1 MILILFQLI
10 ASEILDTCTIP
21 DTEGFILTKYYKPEC
36 PHCIKIEGYIDE
48 IDSLLERNGIDLK
61 MHYVDCSTCNCE
73 EKNIKLVPTVILSQN
88 NVEKEKIVGKANYNA
103 YINMINN
110 HMNIPNTVFYR
121 HKKNI
126 PGKVVKLK
134 EFDFDDAFEG
144 PWIILFNSDKDKSTR
159 KIFEKIAAEYKDV
172 ISFGELN
179 TKRTKK
185 IRNKVNVQDESSILA
200 LFRGLVAEMTEER
213 TYEKIKEFSEK
224 LIEPSF
230 KLMDMKLF
238 KEETRFLKRGE
249 PLFLVFYSDLGLAN
263 LYFKRIAHEYKFRT
277 KFYKTNDPLL
287 FERAS
292 IFPKK
297 AGIENMNDNDKVILS
312 VYKNGIF
319 HQCPF
324 GLEENNKIPE
334 WIFNSHFPNLTRIT
348 NENFSSVFHGLKPVL
363 LLVTRNDQFV
373 DKLESFSTNKYYGL
387 PFYEFL
393 FAALDVDSFPKFTE
407 YFLPT
412 LSIPILVIYN
422 PQTQKF
428 YFKLSKF
435 DKVDFNEYANRMLV
449 DYESNKLYEYPK
461 GKSYTIYFVILAIV
475 VVSLFIISGI
485 FVSKLQKYD

>member
-1 MILILFQLI
+1 
-10 ASEILDTCTIP
+10 
-21 DTEGFILTKYYKPEC
+21 
-36 PHCIKIEGYIDE
+36 
-48 IDSLLERNGIDLK
+48 
-61 MHYVDCSTCNCE
+61 
-73 EKNIKLVPTVILSQN
+73 
-88 NVEKEKIVGKANYNA
+88 
-103 YINMINN
+103 
-110 HMNIPNTVFYR
+110 
-121 HKKNI
+121 
-126 PGKVVKLK
+126 
-134 EFDFDDAFEG
+134 
-144 PWIILFNSDKDKSTR
+144 
-159 KIFEKIAAEYKDV
+159 
-172 ISFGELN
+172 
-179 TKRTKK
+179 
-185 IRNKVNVQDESSILA
+185 
-200 LFRGLVAEMTEER
+200 
-213 TYEKIKEFSEK
+213 
-224 LIEPSF
+224 
-230 KLMDMKLF
+230 
-238 KEETRFLKRGE
+238 
-249 PLFLVFYSDLGLAN
+249 
-263 LYFKRIAHEYKFRT
+263 
-277 KFYKTNDPLL
+277 
-287 FERAS
+287 
-292 IFPKK
+292 
-297 AGIENMNDNDKVILS
+297 ILS